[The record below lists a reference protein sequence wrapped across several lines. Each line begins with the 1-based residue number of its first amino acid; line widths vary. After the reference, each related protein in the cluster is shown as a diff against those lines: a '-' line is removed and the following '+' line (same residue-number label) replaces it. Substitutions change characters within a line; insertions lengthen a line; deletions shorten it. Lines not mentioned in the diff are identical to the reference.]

1 MAENGPAAA
10 AFAAPGRYIQG
21 RGAIHRMGEVLEQL
35 GSSKPLILL
44 DPMVKEIVSDALES
58 VSGAFYVD
66 FNGECS
72 PEEIDRVAG
81 EAHDGGAD
89 AVVAVG
95 GGKVID
101 TAKAV
106 ANPEGLPLVIAATI
120 ASTDAPT
127 SSLSVIYTEEGELQ
141 QDPQA
146 GYLRRGTYSGG
157 AHAGPPLLRH
167 PTRVRAS
174 CQTRGRTR
182 CRNPG
187 GRAGSRG

>member
-1 MAENGPAAA
+1 MAENGPIAA

-21 RGAIHRMGEVLEQL
+21 RGAIYRVGEVLEQL

-44 DPMVKEIVSDALES
+44 DPVVKKIVNDALES

-72 PEEIDRVAG
+72 PEEIDRVAE
-81 EAHDGGAD
+81 EARDGDAD

-95 GGKVID
+95 GGKAID

-106 ANPEGLPLVIAATI
+106 ANPAGLPLVIVATI

-127 SSLSVIYTEEGELQ
+127 ARCRSST
-141 QDPQA
+141 P
-146 GYLRRGTYSGG
+146 RRVSSRSTASSG
-157 AHAGPPLLRH
+157 AIPTRSSWIRRSSPKPPCVSSWPALETVYPHTSRPTPPAGP
-167 PTRVRAS
+167 AS
-174 CQTRGRTR
+174 RR
-182 CRNPG
+182 
-187 GRAGSRG
+187 

>member
-1 MAENGPAAA
+1 MAENGPVAA

-21 RGAIHRMGEVLEQL
+21 RGAIYRIGEVLEQL

-44 DPMVKEIVSDALES
+44 DPMVKEIVGDALES

-81 EAHDGGAD
+81 EARDGGAD
-89 AVVAVG
+89 AVVGIG

-106 ANPEGLPLVIAATI
+106 ANPECLPLVIAATI

-127 SSLSVIYTEEGELQ
+127 SSLSVIYTEDVEFQEYRFFGL
-141 QDPQA
+141 
-146 GYLRRGTYSGG
+146 
-157 AHAGPPLLRH
+157 
-167 PTRVRAS
+167 
-174 CQTRGRTR
+174 
-182 CRNPG
+182 NPVVVIVDT
-187 GRAGSRG
+187 